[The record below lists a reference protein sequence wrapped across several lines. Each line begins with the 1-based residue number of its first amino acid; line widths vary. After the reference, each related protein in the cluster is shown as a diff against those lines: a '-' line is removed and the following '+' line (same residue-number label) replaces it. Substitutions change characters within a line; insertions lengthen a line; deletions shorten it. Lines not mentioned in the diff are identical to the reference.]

1 MVGWR
6 ILLWAVLVITALL
19 FLYLVRGILPPFII
33 AFVIASL
40 LSPLIRKLRLRG
52 LKRGYAIGIVFFAF
66 FLVFGVVGLIT
77 VPKITEQIG
86 QLNSA
91 IGQVTAQLEQVDNN
105 DNYFLRWRP
114 PVQAQH
120 GTQEANKV
128 DKILAP
134 YHGTLDRLG
143 LPSTRADIMRDYITP
158 NSSAIAG
165 LLNKG
170 VNSFLGILTALPS
183 YLLYMIL
190 VPILVIFMLI
200 DMEDFKRRAPKYIPP
215 ALRASTMRLFEDIG
229 DVFIRYLRGVAMVWV
244 LYMIMAAVLFLL
256 MGVPYAILVA
266 IIFSALYLIP
276 YIGNIVAY
284 GILFVLVG
292 FSGATGYF
300 WHFPAGPW
308 AYAALVTVMYVVVAL
323 TFDQIVYPQLVGG
336 SVGLNRVVSVFVIL
350 CGGALFGLPGMILAF
365 PFAGSVKVIL
375 DRLLKLT
382 STSTEELNLPVV
394 PLRHRATVNP

>member
-1 MVGWR
+1 MIGWR
-6 ILLWAVLVITALL
+6 ILLWAVLVLTALL

-33 AFVIASL
+33 AFVLASL
-40 LSPLIRKLRLRG
+40 LEPLIRKLRLRG

-66 FLVFGVVGLIT
+66 FLVSGVIALIT
-77 VPKITEQIG
+77 VPRITEQIG
-86 QLNSA
+86 QLNST
-91 IGQVTAQLEQVDNN
+91 INSLTAQLEQVDNS
-105 DNYFLRWRP
+105 DNFFLRWRP
-114 PVQAQH
+114 PVQARH
-120 GTQEANKV
+120 GTQAPNKI
-128 DKILAP
+128 DRILSP
-134 YHGTLDRLG
+134 YHGTLERFG
-143 LPSTRADIMRDYITP
+143 LPSTRADIMRDYVTP
-158 NSSAIAG
+158 NSATIAN

-183 YLLYMIL
+183 YLLYMVL
-190 VPILVIFMLI
+190 VPILLIFMLI

-229 DVFIRYLRGVAMVWV
+229 DVFIKYLRGVAMVWV
-244 LYMIMAAVLFLL
+244 LYMVLAGLLFLA

-284 GILFVLVG
+284 GILFLLIG
-292 FSGATGYF
+292 LSGATGYF
-300 WHFPAGPW
+300 WHFPSPW
-308 AYAALVTVMYVVVAL
+308 GYAVLVTVMYAAMAL
-323 TFDQIVYPQLVGG
+323 TFDQVIYPQLVGG